1 MPLVKFGGRRL
12 LLSASDLVLPTSCGI
27 VLHLFIVISLLI
39 TLIYLASEKQWDI
52 TNLLQWF
59 AASVLI
65 CHLLIIIINIITIS
79 IAIRLKVMSSS
90 KWLTRCLYCR
100 AALNLIDVALAI
112 WGLFLIIIRDLNQ
125 LNDDTKILVII
136 SVSIN
141 WMIIFIG
148 CCGVCC
154 LSVTDNDDL
163 SRKAH
168 DTAYRETIH
177 GMRSSSMANLAISD
191 KETPTANKLG
201 SKIRTVCCACLW
213 EHRAWNNGDVNA
225 TFNAMAD
232 LMAILTQTHHI
243 DNEDIQYLALSDI
256 LTGLQL
262 YRMLQKHYRL
272 DDLRF
277 YHPYKADNYQ
287 HTV

>member
-39 TLIYLASEKQWDI
+39 TLIYLASEQQWDI

-112 WGLFLIIIRDLNQ
+112 WGLCLIIFSHPNQ
-125 LNDDTKILVII
+125 LNTKILVI
-136 SVSIN
+136 SCVLIN

-148 CCGVCC
+148 CCSVCC
-154 LSVTDNDDL
+154 LSATDKFKNDL
-163 SRKAH
+163 NRKPT
-168 DTAYRETIH
+168 DTAYDETIH
-177 GMRSSSMANLAISD
+177 GMRSSSMTNLSISD
-191 KETPTANKLG
+191 KETPTENKLV

-243 DNEDIQYLALSDI
+243 DNEDIQYLAPSDI

-262 YRMLQKHYRL
+262 YRMLQKHYQL
-272 DDLRF
+272 HDLRF